1 MGIKQLGKFLKTN
14 CSSAMNCHTYAG
26 DYKDTTVAIDIS
38 PCLYQCM
45 TAMGDTP
52 PGVEPGSE
60 RDTSHIAGVFRRTVR
75 LLEAGIKPIFIFDGD
90 APDMKKSHVLQQRE
104 KMRAKSRDQLEEAR
118 AAGDEHAVRKHVA
131 RLVKTT
137 QRHNDEVMEMLG
149 LMGVPAMQAPGE
161 AECLCATLASA
172 GMAKAAATEDFDAL
186 VFGAPR
192 LLRNLHQASASSQ
205 LPLVQDICLEKI
217 LEGLAFSKQE
227 FVDFCILAGCDYLPT
242 IGKVGIVT
250 AHQLMKKHRSI
261 ESILENLDRAKYTV
275 PESWDFAS
283 ARRCFEPTDL
293 TSLNLDKLKERPV
306 DVIALQA
313 LLKDRHSLP
322 ADVVNENMRRLMVMK
337 ACLPQPRA
345 APAPPVLDASRG
357 GPPRSGPKP
366 AWRRSARPP
375 ATPARGNGENPLR
388 KAFMKA
394 TREAAEEASPA
405 KRRRLCATELLRRS
419 FGADLLLPEDTP
431 LADLERLAAEAARSM
446 QADQAAMEGQTV
458 GGVVTARVFP
468 PMAKILTSG
477 QPEEE
482 SEGMLA
488 LPPSRREVA
497 VPDGLRSRMDLALWH
512 GLGIWQRGKA
522 RHLRS
527 RPAARAVETF
537 QKFWEGFDVQPP
549 WEERVLD
556 VAEVPDK
563 GRGWVARTKVSEGQ
577 LLMSVPC
584 IAATEVDMED
594 EEGWEAELALT
605 LLRRLDELGPKAD
618 PRLRVDAEQQALWC
632 GYTAT
637 FPDPAG
643 AAFWPKDV
651 LCSLRWPATVE
662 QMLAYSEHIEQ
673 SANWVSQTADV
684 SFETA
689 CWAVSTV
696 ISRSF
701 CVDDVR
707 ALIPLADI
715 FNHKPQSSVSWA
727 AKEAAHLTERAVSA
741 RAWSLS
747 EDGERY
753 EVRTRKFSFAMARSP
768 VPRFWRCTG

>member
-1 MGIKQLGKFLKTN
+1 MALVAASTALH
-14 CSSAMNCHTYAG
+14 SARSRCQVQNG
-26 DYKDTTVAIDIS
+26 
-38 PCLYQCM
+38 
-45 TAMGDTP
+45 
-52 PGVEPGSE
+52 PG
-60 RDTSHIAGVFRRTVR
+60 A
-75 LLEAGIKPIFIFDGD
+75 L
-90 APDMKKSHVLQQRE
+90 
-104 KMRAKSRDQLEEAR
+104 AR
-118 AAGDEHAVRKHVA
+118 ARPLA
-131 RLVKTT
+131 RPERSLRTRQV
-137 QRHNDEVMEMLG
+137 QVCC
-149 LMGVPAMQAPGE
+149 A
-161 AECLCATLASA
+161 LCA
-172 GMAKAAATEDFDAL
+172 
-186 VFGAPR
+186 
-192 LLRNLHQASASSQ
+192 
-205 LPLVQDICLEKI
+205 
-217 LEGLAFSKQE
+217 
-227 FVDFCILAGCDYLPT
+227 
-242 IGKVGIVT
+242 
-250 AHQLMKKHRSI
+250 
-261 ESILENLDRAKYTV
+261 
-275 PESWDFAS
+275 
-283 ARRCFEPTDL
+283 
-293 TSLNLDKLKERPV
+293 
-306 DVIALQA
+306 
-313 LLKDRHSLP
+313 
-322 ADVVNENMRRLMVMK
+322 
-337 ACLPQPRA
+337 
-345 APAPPVLDASRG
+345 
-357 GPPRSGPKP
+357 
-366 AWRRSARPP
+366 
-375 ATPARGNGENPLR
+375 
-388 KAFMKA
+388 
-394 TREAAEEASPA
+394 
-405 KRRRLCATELLRRS
+405 
-419 FGADLLLPEDTP
+419 
-431 LADLERLAAEAARSM
+431 
-446 QADQAAMEGQTV
+446 
-458 GGVVTARVFP
+458 
-468 PMAKILTSG
+468 
-477 QPEEE
+477 
-482 SEGMLA
+482 
-488 LPPSRREVA
+488 
-497 VPDGLRSRMDLALWH
+497 
-512 GLGIWQRGKA
+512 GIWQRGKA

-684 SFETA
+684 SFERA